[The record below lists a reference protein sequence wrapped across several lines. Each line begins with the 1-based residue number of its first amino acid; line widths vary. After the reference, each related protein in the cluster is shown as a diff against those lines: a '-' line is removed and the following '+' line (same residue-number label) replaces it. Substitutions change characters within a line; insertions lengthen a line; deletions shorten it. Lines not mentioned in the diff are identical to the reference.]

1 MKYRTTAEQLR
12 IERRK
17 NDALQAQLIKTK
29 ADLDY
34 IAMMSDVELETNT
47 EDEVKEDMKDE

>member
-47 EDEVKEDMKDE
+47 ESEVKEDIKDE